1 MLVEAVIQCV
11 GQMLIELAIRE
22 VAVPAAKKLAHNTQ
36 VQRQTNGATAFNDAD
51 DAMSAP
57 MLSKVQVIQVV
68 SSIPGRLRLD
78 VAGLGGKPELARKLD
93 QEIGALGGVT
103 QATASARTGRMLI
116 QYEPDLQTTDALLAA
131 VDRAR
136 MTHLGSAS
144 SGTRHLAAV
153 V

>member
-22 VAVPAAKKLAHNTQ
+22 VAVPAAKKLAQNTQ
-36 VQRQTNGATAFNDAD
+36 AQRQACGAAILIDAD
-51 DAMSAP
+51 DVMSAP
-57 MLSKVQVIQVV
+57 LLSKVRVVQVV

-78 VAGLGGKPELARKLD
+78 VAGLTGKPELARKLD
-93 QEIGALGGVT
+93 QEIAALGGVT
-103 QATASARTGRMLI
+103 QAAASSRTGRMLI
-116 QYEPDLQTTDALLAA
+116 QYEPELQTADALLTA

-136 MTHLGSAS
+136 ATHLSAAS